1 MKWKW
6 HHCNRSIKPLWFCWC
21 STNVLLYL
29 DLWTQDVEFKV
40 NYSSFLHINKTKDM
54 WDGIVNKAICTD
66 THTHTLKLTSSVCSH
81 CNLESN
87 TFATS
92 VKKIPLIAPPPLTH
106 THIMAPLHT
115 SSQNMQFNFQTTLWL
130 SLYRG
135 CWLVSPQVWFYTCRW
150 EVWAFTSSSHCCL
163 CQQTTTKKGK
173 KSSLS
178 GRFPSC
184 FPF

>member
-1 MKWKW
+1 M
-6 HHCNRSIKPLWFCWC
+6 
-21 STNVLLYL
+21 
-29 DLWTQDVEFKV
+29 FKV
-40 NYSSFLHINKTKDM
+40 NYSSLLHINKTKDM

-66 THTHTLKLTSSVCSH
+66 THTLKLTSSVCSH

-92 VKKIPLIAPPPLTH
+92 VKITLIAPPPLTHTH

-115 SSQNMQFNFQTTLWL
+115 SSQNMQSFTSNRTLWL

-150 EVWAFTSSSHCCL
+150 EVWAYTSSSHCCL
-163 CQQTTTKKGK
+163 CQQTTTKKRK
-173 KSSLS
+173 KKVLFLADSRPAFHFKSSGLS
-178 GRFPSC
+178 LSEASYAVGRTILMEKAAVRLN
-184 FPF
+184 

>member
-1 MKWKW
+1 M
-6 HHCNRSIKPLWFCWC
+6 HRH
-21 STNVLLYL
+21 
-29 DLWTQDVEFKV
+29 
-40 NYSSFLHINKTKDM
+40 
-54 WDGIVNKAICTD
+54 
-66 THTHTLKLTSSVCSH
+66 THTNTLKLTSSVCSH

-92 VKKIPLIAPPPLTH
+92 VKITLIAPPPLTH

-115 SSQNMQFNFQTTLWL
+115 SSQNMQFNFQPTLWL

-163 CQQTTTKKGK
+163 CQQTTTKKRK
-173 KSSLS
+173 KVLFLADSRPAFHFKSSGLS
-178 GRFPSC
+178 LSEASYAVGRTILMEKAAVRLN
-184 FPF
+184 